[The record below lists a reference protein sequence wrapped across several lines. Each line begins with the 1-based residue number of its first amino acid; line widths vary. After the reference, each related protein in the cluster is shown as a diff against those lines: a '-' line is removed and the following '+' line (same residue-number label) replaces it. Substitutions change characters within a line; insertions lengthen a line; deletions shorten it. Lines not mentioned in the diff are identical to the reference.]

1 MSMGADAKHLI
12 VVMAM
17 VLPLFLAAEEERA
30 AGDRR
35 SSSEEVA
42 ASMVCG
48 LFLFLCCFVSTRNG
62 MVVPRYHIY
71 LLLSLSVW

>member
-1 MSMGADAKHLI
+1 MGADAKHLI

-48 LFLFLCCFVSTRNG
+48 LFLCCFVSSTRNG
-62 MVVPRYHIY
+62 MVVPRY
-71 LLLSLSVW
+71 LLLSLSLW